1 MNFPILSS
9 LILLPII
16 GSLFLLFSKDKN
28 SNTGKYVALFTSF
41 VNFLISIYLWY
52 QFDPT
57 TSDFQFVEDRE
68 WLKGFINYKVGI
80 DGISILFIVLT
91 SLITPLCII
100 SVNNTIKDRLRD
112 FLIAILVMESLMIG
126 VFCSLDLVIFYL
138 FFEAGLIPMFLI
150 IGIWGGTRRVY
161 SAFKFFLYTL
171 LGSVLMLIAIISI
184 YWISG
189 TTDITQLYELGID
202 TKYQNLLWL
211 AFFSS
216 FAVKTPMWPVHTW
229 LPDAHVEAPTAGSVL
244 LAAILLKMAGYGF
257 IRFSLGLFP
266 VASDLFTP
274 LVYALSLIAIVYT
287 SLVALM
293 QEDMKKLIAYSSVAH
308 MGFVTL
314 GIFTITQQGIEGSI
328 VQMISHGLVSAA
340 LFLCVG
346 VVYDRMHSRLI
357 ATYGGLVSVMPKY
370 SILFMLFTLAALGLP
385 GTSGFIG
392 EFLILM
398 GAFKDNFLVAVIA
411 SLGVI
416 FGAAYMLWLYRRV
429 VFGEV
434 KNKELLKMPDLDKS
448 EKFIFIFLILLG
460 VTTFCTY
467 FIVKNKCLFIKNID
481 PKDIIFKKPNNIAIL
496 NAPCGNVIIELYP
509 NISPNAVQRFV
520 TLIRSNAYE
529 NIAFHRVIE
538 NKLIQAGDLEFGKK
552 GNLDY
557 GKIGTGKSGLGTI
570 KSEIDN
576 NFNYTKGSVGL
587 ARTFK
592 NDTEDSQFFIILQDE
607 PLFEGEYT
615 PVGKVIYGL
624 EVLKKIKYG
633 RRSEYILRPDFI
645 NWFKMLN

>member
-9 LILLPII
+9 LILLPTV
-16 GSLFLLFSKDKN
+16 GALFLLFSKDKN
-28 SNTGKYVALFTSF
+28 SNTSKYVALFTSF

-52 QFDPT
+52 LFDSS
-57 TSDFQFVEDRE
+57 TSTFQFIEERK
-68 WLKGFINYKVGI
+68 WLEGFVNYKVGI
-80 DGISILFIVLT
+80 DGISILFIILT
-91 SLITPLCII
+91 TLITPLCII
-100 SVNNTIKDRLRD
+100 SVNNTVKVRLRD

-150 IGIWGGTRRVY
+150 IGIWGGARRVY

-171 LGSVLMLIAIISI
+171 LGSVLMLVAIISI
-184 YWISG
+184 YWMSG
-189 TTDITQLYELGID
+189 TTDIIELYEQSID

-266 VASDLFTP
+266 IASELFTP
-274 LVYALSLIAIVYT
+274 LIYVLSLIAIIYT

-314 GIFTITQQGIEGSI
+314 GIFTITQQGVEGSI
-328 VQMISHGLVSAA
+328 IQMISHGLVSAA

-357 ATYGGLVSVMPKY
+357 KTYGGLVSIMPKY
-370 SILFMLFTLAALGLP
+370 SILFMVFTLAALGLP

-411 SLGVI
+411 SFGVI

-429 VFGEV
+429 VFGNLI
-434 KNKELLKMPDLDKS
+434 NKELLKIPDLNNS
-448 EKFIFIFLILLG
+448 EKFILWCLAFPVLFFGFYPEPLINTIE
-460 VTTFCTY
+460 VS
-467 FIVKNKCLFIKNID
+467 VKDL
-481 PKDIIFKKPNNIAIL
+481 
-496 NAPCGNVIIELYP
+496 IEMY
-509 NISPNAVQRFV
+509 
-520 TLIRSNAYE
+520 
-529 NIAFHRVIE
+529 
-538 NKLIQAGDLEFGKK
+538 
-552 GNLDY
+552 
-557 GKIGTGKSGLGTI
+557 
-570 KSEIDN
+570 
-576 NFNYTKGSVGL
+576 NFNL
-587 ARTFK
+587 
-592 NDTEDSQFFIILQDE
+592 NM
-607 PLFEGEYT
+607 
-615 PVGKVIYGL
+615 YGH
-624 EVLKKIKYG
+624 EVQK
-633 RRSEYILRPDFI
+633 
-645 NWFKMLN
+645 

>member
-9 LILLPII
+9 LILLPTI
-16 GSLFLLFSKDKN
+16 GALFLLFSKDKN
-28 SNTGKYVALFTSF
+28 SNTSKYVALFTSF

-52 QFDPT
+52 LFDP
-57 TSDFQFVEDRE
+57 SISNFQFVENRE
-68 WLKGFINYKVGI
+68 WLKGFVNYKVGI
-80 DGISILFIVLT
+80 DGISILFIILT
-91 SLITPLCII
+91 TFITPLCII
-100 SVNNTIKDRLRD
+100 SVNNTIKIRLRD

-126 VFCSLDLVIFYL
+126 VFSSLDLVVFYL

-150 IGIWGGTRRVY
+150 IGIWGGSRRVY

-171 LGSVLMLIAIISI
+171 LGSVLMLVAIISI
-184 YWISG
+184 YWIAG
-189 TTDITQLYELGID
+189 TTDIVQLYELGID
-202 TKYQNLLWL
+202 AKYQNLLWL

-266 VASDLFTP
+266 VASELFTP
-274 LVYALSLIAIVYT
+274 LVYTLSLIAIIYA

-328 VQMISHGLVSAA
+328 IQMISHGLVSAA

-357 ATYGGLVSVMPKY
+357 KTYGGLVSVMPKY

-411 SLGVI
+411 SCGVI

-429 VFGEV
+429 VFGNLV
-434 KNKELLKMPDLDKS
+434 NKDLLKIPDLDNS
-448 EKFIFIFLILLG
+448 EKFILWSLAIPVLFFGFYPEPLIN
-460 VTTFCTY
+460 T
-467 FIVKNKCLFIKNID
+467 
-481 PKDIIFKKPNNIAIL
+481 
-496 NAPCGNVIIELYP
+496 IEVSV
-509 NISPNAVQRFV
+509 ND
-520 TLIRSNAYE
+520 LIEMY
-529 NIAFHRVIE
+529 
-538 NKLIQAGDLEFGKK
+538 
-552 GNLDY
+552 
-557 GKIGTGKSGLGTI
+557 
-570 KSEIDN
+570 
-576 NFNYTKGSVGL
+576 NFNL
-587 ARTFK
+587 
-592 NDTEDSQFFIILQDE
+592 NM
-607 PLFEGEYT
+607 
-615 PVGKVIYGL
+615 YGP
-624 EVLKKIKYG
+624 EVQK
-633 RRSEYILRPDFI
+633 
-645 NWFKMLN
+645 